1 LVLFYFPLRCLIYF
15 PTRRSSDLVPNPTF
29 GHFTALPSPNDYQ
42 ADCFDQSPPC
52 LATATE
58 FRLAVDKAG
67 NLLAPMDWRG
77 ILVSQR
83 QVPVPRL
90 LRATFAPPSPI
101 RLPGRSFSTSYTPEG
116 GLLPPIFEPQADPSV
131 PSNVLTLF

>member
-83 QVPVPRL
+83 QRSEEHTSELQSPDHLVCRL
-90 LRATFAPPSPI
+90 L
-101 RLPGRSFSTSYTPEG
+101 LE
-116 GLLPPIFEPQADPSV
+116 
-131 PSNVLTLF
+131 